1 MQAGAVLCPGA
12 AIEGNCPMI
21 RAVLVSP
28 PERRHSAHMPP
39 PQVVVVGSYVQD
51 LCWKCEK
58 FPQSGQTIV
67 GEFASGP
74 GGKGS
79 NQAIAA
85 GRTGVSTLF
94 VGAIGK
100 DAFGREAKAY
110 YKAEKIGARFVEKPA
125 HATGTAAILVEDSG
139 QNEIVVAL
147 GANAALLKTDV
158 PAAALKRAKVAV
170 VQLESNLT
178 TAAYVLKTARRAG
191 VTTVLNPAPMR
202 PDFDPTTLASVD
214 VLIPNETEFTALVN
228 RLRIAGRTDFTEAAL
243 QALAPAALHAL
254 CRTLGPATVIVTLGR
269 KGCFVS
275 QKTGYTSI
283 PARTGIRVVDTT
295 GAGDAFVGG
304 FAAGLVKFD
313 GDVLAA
319 AHFANAVAAL
329 SVTKTGTAPSMPT
342 AKEIEVFLKKRG
354 G

>member
-1 MQAGAVLCPGA
+1 MNRQRRLLTVARMA
-12 AIEGNCPMI
+12 
-21 RAVLVSP
+21 SP
-28 PERRHSAHMPP
+28 H
-39 PQVVVVGSYVQD
+39 VVVVGSYVQD
-51 LCWKCEK
+51 LCWKCER
-58 FPQSGQTIV
+58 FPQTGQTIV
-67 GEFASGP
+67 GQFSTGP

-79 NQAIAA
+79 NQAVAS
-85 GRTGVSTLF
+85 GRTGVATLF
-94 VGAIGK
+94 VGAVGK
-100 DAFGREAKAY
+100 DAFAKEAKAF
-110 YKAEKIGARFVEKPA
+110 YKAEKIGARFVEKSA

-158 PAAALKRAKVAV
+158 PANALKKARVVVA
-170 VQLESNLT
+170 QLESNLT
-178 TAAYVLKTARRAG
+178 TAAHVLKTAKRAG
-191 VTTVLNPAPMR
+191 AITVLNPAPMR
-202 PDFDPTTLASVD
+202 PDFDPSTLASVD

-243 QALAPAALHAL
+243 QGLAPAALHAL
-254 CRTLGPATVIVTLGR
+254 CRTLGPATVIVTLGK

-275 QKTGYTSI
+275 QKSGHANI
-283 PARTGIRVVDTT
+283 PAHTGIRVVDTT

-304 FAAGLVKFD
+304 FAAGMVKFE

-342 AKEIEVFLKKRG
+342 KKEIEGFLKKRG

>member
-1 MQAGAVLCPGA
+1 MLTVAGMA
-12 AIEGNCPMI
+12 
-21 RAVLVSP
+21 S
-28 PERRHSAHMPP
+28 

-51 LCWKCEK
+51 LCWKCER
-58 FPQSGQTIV
+58 FPQAGQTIV
-67 GEFASGP
+67 GQFATGP

-79 NQAIAA
+79 NQAVAS
-85 GRTGVSTLF
+85 GRTGVPTLF
-94 VGAIGK
+94 VGAVGK
-100 DAFGREAKAY
+100 DAFAKEAKAF
-110 YKAEKIGARFVEKPA
+110 YKAEGIGATFVEKA
-125 HATGTAAILVEDSG
+125 QHATGTAAILVEDSG

-158 PAAALKRAKVAV
+158 PAKALTQAKVAV

-178 TAAYVLKTARRAG
+178 TAAHVLKTARRAG

-202 PDFDPTTLASVD
+202 PDFDPSMLASVD

-243 QALAPAALHAL
+243 HALAPAALHAL
-254 CRTLGPATVIVTLGR
+254 CRTLGPGTVIVTLGK

-275 QKTGYTSI
+275 QKSGHASI
-283 PARTGIRVVDTT
+283 AAYTGIRVVDTT

-304 FAAGLVKFD
+304 FAAGLVKFE

-319 AHFANAVAAL
+319 ARFANAVAAL
-329 SVTKTGTAPSMPT
+329 SVTKMGTAPSMPT
-342 AKEIEVFLKKRG
+342 KAEIAGFLRKRG